1 MLVLAAGV
9 LLLLLLLWSRR
20 EGFSVQ
26 IKGDGGFFKALHK
39 GTNALV
45 RDASAK
51 AAALPG
57 AAMSMVPFRHTF
69 RRWHRT
75 LFKKNIGLVYA

>member
-1 MLVLAAGV
+1 ML
-9 LLLLLLLWSRR
+9 
-20 EGFSVQ
+20 
-26 IKGDGGFFKALHK
+26 KALHK

-57 AAMSMVPFRHTF
+57 AALSMMPFKHTF
-69 RRWHRT
+69 RQWHRS

>member
-1 MLVLAAGV
+1 MLVLVAT
-9 LLLLLLLWSRR
+9 LLLFLLWWSRR

-26 IKGDGGFFKALHK
+26 IKADGGLFKALHK

-57 AAMSMVPFRHTF
+57 AAMSMMPFRHTF
-69 RRWHRT
+69 RQWHRT

>member
-1 MLVLAAGV
+1 MLVLAALV
-9 LLLLLLLWSRR
+9 LLFLLLWSRR

-26 IKGDGGFFKALHK
+26 VKADGGMFKALHK
-39 GTNALV
+39 GTKALY

-57 AAMSMVPFRHTF
+57 AALSMVPFRHTF
-69 RRWHRT
+69 RQWHRT
-75 LFKKNIGLVYA
+75 LFKKNIGVVYA

>member
-1 MLVLAAGV
+1 MLVLVAT
-9 LLLLLLLWSRR
+9 LLLFLLWWSRR
-20 EGFSVQ
+20 EGFSIQV
-26 IKGDGGFFKALHK
+26 KADGGMLKALHK

-57 AAMSMVPFRHTF
+57 AALSMMPFKHTF
-69 RRWHRT
+69 RQWHRS